1 MPCGRAR
8 QPIRAST
15 DLIDAVGCQ
24 RIYIPQWRRLVVSKL
39 VPALALILLAGPV
52 FAADAPAASSAPSAD
67 AKTTS
72 HAKKHHA
79 KKKKA
84 AMTSSAPAAK

>member
-1 MPCGRAR
+1 VKP
-8 QPIRAST
+8 
-15 DLIDAVGCQ
+15 VGCQ

-52 FAADAPAASSAPSAD
+52 CALAADAPSSAPASD
-67 AKTTS
+67 AKSTT

-84 AMTSSAPAAK
+84 AATSSAPDSK